1 MLSSMLREELRPSNE
16 SDCWCNPLIGPHR
29 GQSCLVDPVRTTN
42 LPHPR
47 APSAPLPCR
56 MAVLGVIAVLVV
68 TLSLGTTTGCTRQ
81 AQVATRGAQV
91 MPFDLDQTIH
101 VFQRLDDGGRQTV
114 TVKDLSNSKQIAL
127 IQSHLQ
133 HETDKFRRGDFSDP
147 ARIHGDEMP
156 GLAKLKSEFSQIDI
170 RYTALPNGGEIRYTT
185 TNPSLV
191 MALHHWFMAQV
202 SDHGRHA
209 VGH

>member
-1 MLSSMLREELRPSNE
+1 MVSVVVALL
-16 SDCWCNPLIGPHR
+16 
-29 GQSCLVDPVRTTN
+29 
-42 LPHPR
+42 
-47 APSAPLPCR
+47 
-56 MAVLGVIAVLVV
+56 V
-68 TLSLGTTTGCTRQ
+68 TLGLGTLTGCTRQ
-81 AQVATRGAQV
+81 AQVAARGAQV

-114 TVKDLSNSKQIAL
+114 TVKDPAKTPQIAL

-133 HETDKFRRGDFSDP
+133 HEADKFRRGDFSDP
-147 ARIHGDEMP
+147 ARIHGDDMP
-156 GLAKLKSEFSQIDI
+156 GLAELKTGFTQIDI

-185 TNPSLV
+185 QDPSLV

-209 VGH
+209 MDHE

>member
-1 MLSSMLREELRPSNE
+1 
-16 SDCWCNPLIGPHR
+16 
-29 GQSCLVDPVRTTN
+29 
-42 LPHPR
+42 
-47 APSAPLPCR
+47 
-56 MAVLGVIAVLVV
+56 VV
-68 TLSLGTTTGCTRQ
+68 TVTVVFVITLGLGTTTGCTRQ
-81 AQVATRGAQV
+81 AQVAARGAQV
-91 MPFDLDQTIH
+91 MPFDLEQTIH

-114 TVKDLSNSKQIAL
+114 TVKDPSNSKQIAL

-133 HETDKFRRGDFSDP
+133 HEADKFRRGDFSDP
-147 ARIHGDEMP
+147 ARIHGDDMP
-156 GLAKLKSEFSQIDI
+156 GLVDLKAGFAQIDI